1 MALKNNTWK
10 VNQWYDQAVAG
21 NVSYTGL
28 KQLWAWGY
36 NTAGG
41 LGQNNRTDYSS
52 PVQVGGGGIGSFGE
66 LGGTDIGI
74 ASVGDD
80 TIGAIKSDGTL
91 WVIGIND
98 QGQLGQN
105 NRTERSS
112 PVQIP
117 GTWDQVEMGWDY
129 SAAINTDGELWMWGY
144 QGANPNG
151 TLGQNEGST
160 KYSSPVQVPGTTW
173 RNIATGQVTVFATK
187 TDGTMWAWGGNNDAG
202 NLGLNQG
209 GSWSQHMR
217 SSPTQI
223 PGSTW
228 DRPSVN
234 SSSSHATRTD
244 GTLWSWGI
252 NTNGQLGLSNNTNYS
267 SPVQVP
273 GTTWSRVTNGST
285 GSTFGLKTD
294 GTLWSWGYNVY
305 GQLGQNNTT
314 NVNSQSQIPGTDW
327 SHISGGTY
335 ACIARKTDGTL
346 WSWGYNIKGY
356 LGQNNRTNYSSPV
369 QIPGTD
375 WSNAFGGTNSSKS
388 FIGIRNV

>member
-1 MALKNNTWK
+1 MGLNQNTWK
-10 VNQWYDQAVAG
+10 LNQWYDQDVAG
-21 NVSYTGL
+21 NVSYSGAS
-28 KQLWAWGY
+28 QLWVMGY

-52 PVQVGGGGIGSFGE
+52 PVQVPGTWGSE
-66 LGGTDIGI
+66 LGK

-80 TIGAIKSDGTL
+80 TIGSIKTDGTL
-91 WVIGIND
+91 WVMGIND

-105 NRTERSS
+105 NTTERSS

-173 RNIATGQVTVFATK
+173 
-187 TDGTMWAWGGNNDAG
+187 
-202 NLGLNQG
+202 
-209 GSWSQHMR
+209 
-217 SSPTQI
+217 
-223 PGSTW
+223 
-228 DRPSVN
+228 
-234 SSSSHATRTD
+234 
-244 GTLWSWGI
+244 
-252 NTNGQLGLSNNTNYS
+252 
-267 SPVQVP
+267 
-273 GTTWSRVTNGST
+273 SRVTNGSA

-294 GTLWSWGYNVY
+294 GTLWSWGYN
-305 GQLGQNNTT
+305 T
-314 NVNSQSQIPGTDW
+314 
-327 SHISGGTY
+327 
-335 ACIARKTDGTL
+335 
-346 WSWGYNIKGY
+346 KGY
-356 LGQNNRTNYSSPV
+356 LGQNNRTSYSSPV

-388 FIGIRNV
+388 FIGIKNV

>member
-1 MALKNNTWK
+1 MGLNQNTWK
-10 VNQWYDQAVAG
+10 LNQWYDQDVAG
-21 NVSYTGL
+21 NVSYSGAS
-28 KQLWAWGY
+28 QLWVMGY

-52 PVQVGGGGIGSFGE
+52 PVQVPGTWGSE
-66 LGGTDIGI
+66 LGK

-80 TIGAIKSDGTL
+80 TIGSIKTDGTL
-91 WVIGIND
+91 WVMGIND

-105 NRTERSS
+105 NTTERSS

-187 TDGTMWAWGGNNDAG
+187 TDGTMWAWGGNNDGG

-223 PGSTW
+223 PGTAW

-234 SSSSHATRTD
+234 STSSHATRTD

-273 GTTWSRVTNGST
+273 GTTWSRVTNGSA

-294 GTLWSWGYNVY
+294 GTLWSWGYN
-305 GQLGQNNTT
+305 T
-314 NVNSQSQIPGTDW
+314 
-327 SHISGGTY
+327 
-335 ACIARKTDGTL
+335 
-346 WSWGYNIKGY
+346 KGY
-356 LGQNNRTNYSSPV
+356 LGQNNRSSYSSPV

-388 FIGIRNV
+388 FIGIKNV